1 MITDINSASMEMNMA
16 SITQVVH
23 FVPMIR
29 PMCALMRSNSN
40 REIDLSTRTIIS
52 KISYM
57 TFVWNPRFTSTNR
70 TGSLTA
76 LAEIN

>member
-1 MITDINSASMEMNMA
+1 MITDMNSASMEKNMA
-16 SITQVVH
+16 SITKVVH
-23 FVPMIR
+23 FIPMIR
-29 PMCALMRSNSN
+29 TMSALMRSNSN
-40 REIDLSTRTIIS
+40 REIGLSTRTIIS

-57 TFVWNPRFTSTNR
+57 TFVWNPLLTSTNR